1 MKKIL
6 ALVLALALLLSAVP
20 VSAVEKASTMVVT
33 GGWLRLRSAPGYDA
47 ETISSYFTGTEV
59 TVLGLANDWYHVR
72 TPDGLTGYMHSDY
85 LAKPDGS
92 TSGSGGSGAAE
103 NADPNPAP
111 QQATVTSSNGMGVK
125 LRTGP
130 STGYGV
136 IMVVPVGTVVTI
148 LLEGEQWHYVRVGDK
163 MGYMMAQFLSTGATL
178 QPTGYLARVTST
190 NGYGVRLRSGPGTG
204 YDVLGVYSV
213 GTEVTVLEYG
223 STWCKIRVGSRT
235 GYMMTQFLTTSQV
248 VATVQSVS
256 LNITSPRMG
265 DVLTANV
272 QPAYATVTY
281 RWTDANGNLLSTAPS
296 YAVTAADVG
305 RRIRV
310 TVTGTGMYSG
320 SARSSLTKAVVYNA
334 ALTGVYLDNTA
345 PTVGQTITATVQ
357 PSGATADY
365 AWYRS
370 DGSYLG
376 SGRSYRVTGS
386 DVGYMI
392 YCKATGNGGYT
403 GSVYSAY
410 TGMVIYTTT
419 NVALSGTVQLPSKAK
434 AGETLTASVSLN
446 APSSAVTYVW
456 TIDGEELNGASGRS
470 IFLDSTMVGRTV
482 KVRAVAAS
490 GSGYTGTVKSNGC
503 KVQAAAAA
511 PTQLSGTVSIPYSAV
526 AGEVITADLYL
537 NSGAV
542 SYQWYLNGSRISG
555 ATGHQLT
562 LNNAMVGGSVYV
574 VATAADSDF
583 TGSVTSN
590 ACSVQ
595 GASSAPP
602 ASRTDLIFIQR

>member
-6 ALVLALALLLSAVP
+6 ALVLALALLLSVAP

-47 ETISSYFTGTEV
+47 ETIGSYFTGTEV
-59 TVLGLANDWYHVR
+59 TVLGLANEWYHVR

-204 YDVLGVYSV
+204 YGVLGVYSV

-223 STWCKIRVGSRT
+223 SVWCKIRVGSRI

-248 VATVQSVS
+248 VATIQSVS

-320 SARSSLTKAVVYNA
+320 SARSSLTQAVAYNA

-410 TGMVIYTTT
+410 TGMVIYTTA
-419 NVALSGTVQLPSKAK
+419 NVALNGTVQLPSKAK
-434 AGETLTASVSLN
+434 AGETLTATVSLN

-456 TIDGEELNGASGRS
+456 TVDGEELNGASGRS

-482 KVRAVAAS
+482 RVRAVAVS

-503 KVQAAAAA
+503 NVQAAAAA